1 MTLSSS
7 KTFPALVTGGVL
19 VLTSAGL
26 LAFAD
31 DKAQTQEGPQASSNA
46 SAGASN
52 WFTEENT
59 SAPVDIQSQGP
70 EPSSTSLNPS
80 AAGTAAPNE
89 TSTPSV
95 EPSAEESAISTHSVE
110 PMPPVSS
117 EHSSQGASA
126 ESTQALDEDL
136 MTTPME
142 DAYPVEE
149 RAHEESVEPCITD
162 HRIHII
168 AEGQTLSSISAQY
181 GVSVDAIA
189 LTNRIQDLN
198 MIYAGSALVI
208 PTN

>member
-31 DKAQTQEGPQASSNA
+31 NGAETQAEVQPSPSAST
-46 SAGASN
+46 GASN

-59 SAPVDIQSQGP
+59 AGPVDIQSQGP
-70 EPSSTSLNPS
+70 EPSSTSFSPS
-80 AAGTAAPNE
+80 AAGTAASNE
-89 TSTPSV
+89 ASTPSV
-95 EPSAEESAISTHSVE
+95 EPSAEESAISSQSVE
-110 PMPPVSS
+110 PMPPASS
-117 EHSSQGASA
+117 EHSSQGASV
-126 ESTQALDEDL
+126 EST
-136 MTTPME
+136 
-142 DAYPVEE
+142 
-149 RAHEESVEPCITD
+149 EESVEPCITD
-162 HRIHII
+162 HQIHII

-189 LTNRIQDLN
+189 LVNHIQFVD

-208 PTN
+208 PAN